1 MIRQLETTDADAA
14 EAGLKARHV
23 LCQTIARDLS
33 NANARRKPTMED
45 VHEATDVAD
54 EALELARYWERQGVS
69 RFRPIAYDLFRF
81 GARLYAVYQPQ
92 FLDEFVADNLDP
104 ARSSADYVES
114 AEMQAAAHEAL
125 HLNHARD

>member
-1 MIRQLETTDADAA
+1 
-14 EAGLKARHV
+14 
-23 LCQTIARDLS
+23 
-33 NANARRKPTMED
+33 MED

-54 EALELARYWERQGVS
+54 EALELARHWERQGVS

-114 AEMQAAAHEAL
+114 AEMQAAAHEAFAL
-125 HLNHARD
+125 VHQTND